1 MKAGWK
7 LCIRPNDFWV
17 QVVHS
22 KYKYS
27 NDVLP
32 IIDKHRPETNLW
44 KRIMKCWDKLLS
56 NMTWRVSN
64 GRILRFWKDNWVSIH
79 DKLDQYRRGQ
89 IGHGENILVCFY
101 ANAKGNW
108 DLEWIVVDLLAN
120 VVESIKM
127 LKSPS
132 MVSKTNY
139 LEWNNVVDSGLS
151 VKKMLISNCLI
162 LIHFKNLCC
171 LKTLC

>member
-1 MKAGWK
+1 M
-7 LCIRPNDFWV
+7 I
-17 QVVHS
+17 
-22 KYKYS
+22 
-27 NDVLP
+27 
-32 IIDKHRPETNLW
+32 
-44 KRIMKCWDKLLS
+44 
-56 NMTWRVSN
+56 WRVSN
-64 GRILRFWKDNWVSIH
+64 GRIVRFWKDNWVSIH

-89 IGHGENILVCFY
+89 ISHGENILVCFY

-171 LKTLC
+171 LKTLCVKMAWKRLDFIYGDLVLECCPWISWDFGNI